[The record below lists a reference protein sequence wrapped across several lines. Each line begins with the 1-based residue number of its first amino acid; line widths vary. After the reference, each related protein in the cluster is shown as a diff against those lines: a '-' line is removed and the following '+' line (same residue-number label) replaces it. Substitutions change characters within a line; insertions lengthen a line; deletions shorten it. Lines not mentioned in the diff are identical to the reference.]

1 MADLKVPSQSVAGVH
16 EQFHRAPVNLY
27 TFVFGGVVKTMSPS
41 AVQFGYIRKYMDVSK
56 KKKSGYARITVGNWE
71 VSNGLSDSRNMNQ
84 EYLQRKYCTLHNI
97 ILW

>member
-1 MADLKVPSQSVAGVH
+1 MAWPHLSLVEIKNKTMADLKVPSQSVAGVH

-56 KKKSGYARITVGNWE
+56 KKKVGMPE
-71 VSNGLSDSRNMNQ
+71 LLLGTER
-84 EYLQRKYCTLHNI
+84 
-97 ILW
+97 